1 MRVAKEIDWPIIQR
15 HIDLHTA
22 KFPVGV
28 PRTMPSY
35 WDGVWILSSNEECS
49 MFWKEREQNISM
61 ALVWNSTIKSSAG
74 AKELVEFAKR
84 YGKKPITFT
93 TYAGTSAGTQRAF
106 EKWGFLPLSADETWV
121 RYQYVHI

>member
-1 MRVAKEIDWPIIQR
+1 MRVAKECDWPIIQA

-22 KFPVGV
+22 KFPDGMS
-28 PRTMPSY
+28 RKMPSY
-35 WDGVWILSSNEECS
+35 WDGVWIISTNEACS
-49 MFWKEREQNISM
+49 MFWKEREENISM
-61 ALVWNSTIKSSAG
+61 TLVWNSTIKSSAG

-106 EKWGFLPLSADETWV
+106 EKWGFTLLSSDETKV
-121 RYQYVHI
+121 RYQYAQ